1 MNEKH
6 FDIII
11 AGAGMA
17 GLTAGAYLSQYG
29 YKVLICEQG
38 EKPGGLVSSFEYKGF
53 TFDAG
58 IRAIEDSGI
67 VFPMLKQLDI
77 QMDMVKSPVS
87 VGMGELMI
95 RLKDKDSLGD
105 MESMLEELFPDNRED
120 IKKIIGEIHRV
131 MKYMDVLYG
140 IENPLFVDFKGDTQY
155 LLKTLLP
162 WFFKYQM
169 NIGQVAK
176 LNEPVD
182 TYLRRFTDNQQLIDM
197 IVQHFFKDT
206 PTFFALSYFGLYL
219 DYNYP
224 KGGTGT
230 LPNKVSAKIKELGGE
245 ILTGTEVI
253 GVDPVGKTIRTGAG
267 QSYSYDK
274 LIWAANMKTLY
285 GILEE
290 KDLPK
295 SKGAH
300 SWEAQKQKVLSHRGN
315 DSVLTFFLGVNET
328 PECFDEI
335 CGPHTFYT
343 PDLQGLS
350 SLNPSDWQQLA
361 DDGKLTVDQKK
372 YAFQQWTNAY
382 LELTTFEISIPVLR
396 DPSLAPEGRTG
407 IIVSTL
413 FDYDLVKH
421 LEGMGWYEE
430 WKEATKTHMVSVLNR
445 GIFPFL
451 EEKMEFGL
459 TSSPLTIQ
467 KFSGNAD
474 GAITGWAFSKD
485 GTPAEDRFKKI
496 NRSVLTPFPDIYQ
509 AGQWTFSPSG
519 LPVSILTGKL
529 AADLADKDLKRQ
541 NKQSASVEPEVIAT

>member
-38 EKPGGLVSSFEYKGF
+38 EKPGGLVSSFEYKGY

-87 VGMGELMI
+87 VGMGDLMI
-95 RLKDKDSLGD
+95 RLTNRESLAD
-105 MESMLEELFPDNRED
+105 MQSMLEKLFPGNRED
-120 IKKIIGEIHRV
+120 IKKIVGEIHRV

-140 IENPLFVDFKGDTQY
+140 IENPLFVDFKGDNQY

-176 LNEPVD
+176 LNKPVD
-182 TYLRRFTDNQQLIDM
+182 TYLRQFTDNQQLIDM

-224 KGGTGT
+224 IGGTGT
-230 LPNKVSAKIKELGGE
+230 LPNKVSAKIKELGGVV
-245 ILTGTEVI
+245 LTGTEII
-253 GVDPVGKTIRTGAG
+253 GVDPVGKTLRTGTG

-274 LIWAANMKTLY
+274 LIWAANLKTLY
-285 GILEE
+285 SILDE
-290 KDLPK
+290 KDLPR
-295 SKGAH
+295 SKGTPP
-300 SWEAQKQKVLSHRGN
+300 WEAQKQKVLAHRGN
-315 DSVLTFFLGVNET
+315 DSVLTFFLGVNE
-328 PECFDEI
+328 PPSKFEEI

-350 SLNPSDWQQLA
+350 SLNPSNWQQLA
-361 DDGKLTVDQKK
+361 NDGNLTVDQKK

-396 DPSLAPEGRTG
+396 DMSLAPEGKTG

-413 FDYDLVKH
+413 FDFDLAKH
-421 LEGMGWYEE
+421 LESMGWYEE
-430 WKEATKTHMVSVLNR
+430 WKEATKTHMVSVLTR
-445 GIFPFL
+445 GIFSFL
-451 EEKMEFGL
+451 EEKLEFGL

-485 GTPAEDRFKKI
+485 GTPAEERFKKI
-496 NRSVLTPFPDIYQ
+496 SRSVLTPLPDIYQ

-541 NKQSASVEPEVIAT
+541 NKQPANVEPEIIAT

>member
-6 FDIII
+6 FDVII

-17 GLTAGAYLSQYG
+17 GLTAGAYLSKYG
-29 YKVLICEQG
+29 YKVLICEQAD
-38 EKPGGLVSSFEYKGF
+38 KPGGLVSSFEYKGF

-67 VFPMLKQLDI
+67 VFPMMKQLDI

-95 RLKDKDSLGD
+95 RLINRESLAD
-105 MESMLEELFPDNRED
+105 MESMLGELFPENHED
-120 IKKIIGEIHRV
+120 IKKIIAEVHRV

-140 IENPLFVDFKGDTQY
+140 IENPLFMDLKGDTQY
-155 LLKTLLP
+155 LVKTLLP
-162 WFFKYQM
+162 WFVKYQM
-169 NIGQVAK
+169 NIGQATK
-176 LNEPVD
+176 LNKPV
-182 TYLRRFTDNQQLIDM
+182 TSYLRQFTDNQQLIDM

-224 KGGTGT
+224 MGGTGT
-230 LPNKVSAKIKELGGE
+230 LPFKMSAKIKELGGE
-245 ILTGTEVI
+245 ILTGTEI
-253 GVDPVGKTIRTGAG
+253 ISVDPVGKTLRTGTG
-267 QSYSYDK
+267 QSYSYEK
-274 LIWAANMKTLY
+274 LIWAANLKTLY
-285 GILEE
+285 TILEE

-295 SKGAH
+295 ETGPK
-300 SWEAQKQKVLSHRGN
+300 SWELQKQKVLAHRGN
-315 DSVLTFFLGVNET
+315 DSVLTFFLGVDE
-328 PECFDEI
+328 PPVYFDEV

-350 SLNPSDWQQLA
+350 SLDPSDWRQLES
-361 DDGKLTVDQKK
+361 DENLTIDQKK
-372 YAFQQWTNAY
+372 YALQKWTNAY

-396 DPSLAPEGRTG
+396 DPSLAPEGKTG

-421 LEGMGWYEE
+421 LDRMGWYEE
-430 WKEATKTHMVSVLNR
+430 WKEVTKTHMVDVLVQ
-445 GIFPFL
+445 GIFPLL
-451 EEKMEFGL
+451 EEKLEFGL

-474 GAITGWAFSKD
+474 GAITGWAFSKE

-496 NRSVLTPFPDIYQ
+496 NRSVMTPLPDVYQ

-519 LPVSILTGKL
+519 LPVSILTGKM
-529 AADLADKDLKRQ
+529 AADLVDKDLKRQ
-541 NKQSASVEPEVIAT
+541 SKGAVPADPEAITT

>member
-17 GLTAGAYLSQYG
+17 GLTAGAYLSKYG
-29 YKVLICEQG
+29 YSVLICEQA

-67 VFPMLKQLDI
+67 VFPMMKQLDI
-77 QMDMVKSPVS
+77 HMDMVKSPVS
-87 VGMGELMI
+87 VGMGDLMI
-95 RLKDKDSLGD
+95 RLTDRESLADMEFMLGD
-105 MESMLEELFPDNRED
+105 LFPDNRED
-120 IKKIIGEIHRV
+120 IKKIIAEIHRV

-140 IENPLFVDFKGDTQY
+140 IENPLFMDIKGDTQY

-162 WFFKYQM
+162 WFVKYQM

-176 LNEPVD
+176 LNSPV
-182 TYLRRFTDNQQLIDM
+182 TAYLRQYTDNQQLIDM

-224 KGGTGT
+224 MGGTGT
-230 LPNKVSAKIKELGGE
+230 LPSKMSAKIKELGGE
-245 ILTGTEVI
+245 ILTGAEI
-253 GVDPVGKTIRTGAG
+253 ISVDPVANTLRTGAG

-274 LIWAANMKTLY
+274 LIWAANLKTLY
-285 GILEE
+285 TILEE

-295 SKGAH
+295 GTSPKP
-300 SWEAQKQKVLSHRGN
+300 WELQKQKVLTHRGN
-315 DSVLTFFLGVNET
+315 DSVLTFFLGVNE
-328 PECFDEI
+328 PPAYFDEI

-343 PDLQGLS
+343 PELQGLS
-350 SLNPSDWQQLA
+350 SLDPSEWRQLA
-361 DDGKLTVDQKK
+361 NDENFTIDQKK
-372 YAFQQWTNAY
+372 YALQKWTNAY

-396 DPSLAPEGRTG
+396 DSILAPTG
-407 IIVSTL
+407 KTGMIVSTL

-421 LEGMGWYEE
+421 LDRMGWYEE
-430 WKEATKTHMVSVLNR
+430 WKEAAKTHMVAVLTR
-445 GIFPFL
+445 GMFPSL
-451 EEKMEFGL
+451 EEKIEFGL

-496 NRSVLTPFPDIYQ
+496 NRSVLTPLPDIYQ

-519 LPVSILTGKL
+519 LPVAILTGKL

-541 NKQSASVEPEVIAT
+541 SQRTAPADPEIITT

>member
-29 YKVLICEQG
+29 YKVLICEQA
-38 EKPGGLVSSFEYKGF
+38 EKPGGLVNSFEYKGF

-77 QMDMVKSPVS
+77 QLEMVKSPVS
-87 VGMGELMI
+87 IGLGDRMI
-95 RLKDKDSLGD
+95 RLTNRESLSDMEALLGD
-105 MESMLEELFPDNRED
+105 LFPDNRED
-120 IKKIIGEIHRV
+120 IGNIVAEIQRV

-140 IENPLFVDFKGDTQY
+140 IENPLFMDIKGDTQY
-155 LLKTLLP
+155 LFKTLLP
-162 WFFKYQM
+162 WFVKYQM
-169 NIGQVAK
+169 NIGQAAKMNKPVA
-176 LNEPVD
+176 
-182 TYLRRFTDNQQLIDM
+182 TYLRQFSDNQQLIDM

-224 KGGTGT
+224 MGGTGS
-230 LPNKVSAKIKELGGE
+230 LPNKVCAKMKELGGE
-245 ILTGTEVI
+245 ILTGTEIFSVNPI
-253 GVDPVGKTIRTGAG
+253 AKTLRTGAG

-274 LIWAANMKTLY
+274 LIWAANLKTLY
-285 GILEE
+285 SILEE
-290 KDLPK
+290 EDLSK
-295 SKGAH
+295 SNWAKP
-300 SWEAQKQKVLSHRGN
+300 WETQKEKVLAHKGN
-315 DSVLTFFLGVNET
+315 DSVLTFFLGVNE
-328 PECFDEI
+328 PPAYFDEI

-350 SLNPSDWQQLA
+350 SLNPSEWQRIA
-361 DDGKLTVDQKK
+361 TDENFTVDQKK
-372 YAFQQWTNAY
+372 YALQKWTNAY
-382 LELTTFEISIPVLR
+382 LDLTTFEISIPVLR
-396 DPSLAPEGRTG
+396 DASLAPEEKTG

-421 LEGMGWYEE
+421 LERMGWYEE
-430 WKEATKTHMVSVLNR
+430 WKDAAKNHMVTVLSR
-445 GIFPFL
+445 GIFPSL
-451 EEKMEFGL
+451 EANLEFGL

-467 KFSGNAD
+467 KFSRNAD

-485 GTPAEDRFKKI
+485 GTPAENRFKKI
-496 NRSVLTPFPDIYQ
+496 SRSVLTPLPDIYQ

-529 AADLADKDLKRQ
+529 AADLADKELKRQ
-541 NKQSASVEPEVIAT
+541 RKGLETVEPETITT

>member
-17 GLTAGAYLSQYG
+17 GLTAGAYLSKYG
-29 YKVLICEQG
+29 YKVIICEQA
-38 EKPGGLVSSFEYKGF
+38 EKPGGLVSSFDYKGF

-67 VFPMLKQLDI
+67 IFPMMKQLDI

-87 VGMGELMI
+87 VGIGNRMI
-95 RLKDKDSLGD
+95 RLTDRESLTD
-105 MESMLEELFPDNRED
+105 MEALLGESFPDNRED
-120 IKKIIGEIHRV
+120 IQKIIAEIHRV

-140 IENPLFVDFKGDTQY
+140 IENPLFMDFQGDTQY

-162 WFFKYQM
+162 WFIKYQM

-176 LNEPVD
+176 LNRPVAA
-182 TYLRRFTDNQQLIDM
+182 YLRQFTDNQQLIDM

-224 KGGTGT
+224 MGGTGT
-230 LPNKVSAKIKELGGE
+230 LPSKVSAKIKELGGE
-245 ILTGTEVI
+245 ILTGTEIISVN
-253 GVDPVGKTIRTGAG
+253 PLEKTLRTGAG

-274 LIWAANMKTLY
+274 LIWAANLKTLY
-285 GILEE
+285 SILEE
-290 KDLPK
+290 KNMPE
-295 SKGAH
+295 SKGATP
-300 SWEAQKQKVLSHRGN
+300 WEAQKQKVLAHRGN
-315 DSVLTFFLGVNET
+315 DSVLTFFLGVNE
-328 PECFDEI
+328 PPAIFDEI

-343 PDLQGLS
+343 PDLHGLS
-350 SLNPSDWQQLA
+350 SLDPSDWRQIA
-361 DDGKLTVDQKK
+361 NDDNFTIDQRK
-372 YAFQQWTNAY
+372 YALQKWTNAY

-396 DPSLAPEGRTG
+396 DPNLAPEGRTG

-421 LEGMGWYEE
+421 MERMGWYEE
-430 WKEATKTHMVSVLNR
+430 WKEAAKTYMVGVLTR
-445 GIFPFL
+445 GMFPFL
-451 EEKMEFGL
+451 EEKLEFGL

-496 NRSVLTPFPDIYQ
+496 NRSVLTPLPDIYQ

-541 NKQSASVEPEVIAT
+541 RKRLAPVEPEIITT

>member
-29 YKVLICEQG
+29 YKVLICEQA

-58 IRAIEDSGI
+58 IRAIENSGI
-67 VFPMLKQLDI
+67 IFPMLKQLDI

-87 VGMGELMI
+87 IGMGDRMI
-95 RLKDKDSLGD
+95 RLTDRESLSDMEALLGD
-105 MESMLEELFPDNRED
+105 LFPHNREE

-140 IENPLFVDFKGDTQY
+140 IENPLFMDLKGDTKY
-155 LLKTLLP
+155 LVKTLLP
-162 WFFKYQM
+162 WFIKYQM
-169 NIGQVAK
+169 NIGQAAK
-176 LNEPVD
+176 LNKPVAA
-182 TYLRRFTDNQQLIDM
+182 YLRQFTENQQLIDM

-224 KGGTGT
+224 MGGTGS
-230 LPNKVSAKIKELGGE
+230 LPTKVCAKMKELGGE
-245 ILTGTEVI
+245 ILTGTEI
-253 GVDPVGKTIRTGAG
+253 ISVDPSAKMLRTGAG

-274 LIWAANMKTLY
+274 LIWAANLKTLY
-285 GILEE
+285 SILDE
-290 KDLPK
+290 KELPK
-295 SKGAH
+295 SKGVEP
-300 SWEAQKQKVLSHRGN
+300 WEAQKQKVLSHRGN
-315 DSVLTFFLGVNET
+315 DSVLTFFLGIDET
-328 PECFDEI
+328 PSYFDEL

-343 PDLQGLS
+343 PKLQGLS
-350 SLNPSDWQQLA
+350 NLNPSDWQQLA
-361 DDGKLTVDQKK
+361 TDESLTIDQRK
-372 YAFQQWTNAY
+372 YALQKWTNAY
-382 LELTTFEISIPVLR
+382 LDLTTYEISIPVLR
-396 DPSLAPEGRTG
+396 DASLAPAGKTG
-407 IIVSTL
+407 LIVSTL

-421 LEGMGWYEE
+421 LERMGWYEE
-430 WKEATKTHMVSVLNR
+430 WKEAAKIHMVSVLT
-445 GIFPFL
+445 GGMFPQL
-451 EEKMEFGL
+451 DKKLEFGL

-467 KFSGNAD
+467 KFSSNAD
-474 GAITGWAFSKD
+474 GAITGWAFSQD

-496 NRSVLTPFPDIYQ
+496 SRSVLTPLPDIYQ
-509 AGQWTFSPSG
+509 AGQWTFSPAG
-519 LPVSILTGKL
+519 LPISILTGKL

-541 NKQSASVEPEVIAT
+541 RKGLVPIEPEIITT

>member
-17 GLTAGAYLSQYG
+17 GLTAGAYLSKYG
-29 YKVLICEQG
+29 YKVLICETA

-87 VGMGELMI
+87 IGMGDRMI
-95 RLKDKDSLGD
+95 RLTDRESLSDMEVLLGD
-105 MESMLEELFPDNRED
+105 LFPHNRED
-120 IKKIIGEIHRV
+120 ITKIIAEIHRV

-140 IENPLFVDFKGDTQY
+140 IENPLFMDLKGDTNY

-162 WFFKYQM
+162 WFVKYQM
-169 NIGQVAK
+169 NIGQAAK
-176 LNEPVD
+176 LNKPV
-182 TYLRRFTDNQQLIDM
+182 TAYLQQFSNNQQLIDM

-224 KGGTGT
+224 MGGTGA
-230 LPNKVSAKIKELGGE
+230 LPSKVSAKMKEMGGE
-245 ILTGTEVI
+245 ILTSTEVI
-253 GVDPVGKTIRTGAG
+253 SVNPIEKTIRTGAG

-274 LIWAANMKTLY
+274 LIWAANLKTLY
-285 GILEE
+285 SILEE

-295 SKGAH
+295 GDGTKP
-300 SWEAQKQKVLSHRGN
+300 WEVQKHKVLAHRGN
-315 DSVLTFFLGVNET
+315 DSVLTFFLGVNEPPAT
-328 PECFDEI
+328 FDEI

-350 SLNPSDWQQLA
+350 SLNPTQWQVLA
-361 DDGKLTVDQKK
+361 TDESLTIDQKK
-372 YAFQQWTNAY
+372 YALQKWTNAY

-396 DPSLAPEGRTG
+396 DASLSPEGKTG
-407 IIVSTL
+407 MIVSTL
-413 FDYDLVKH
+413 FDYDMVKH
-421 LEGMGWYEE
+421 LERMGWYDE
-430 WKEATKTHMVSVLNR
+430 WKEETKTHMVAVLTR
-445 GIFPFL
+445 GIFPSL
-451 EEKMEFGL
+451 DEKLEFGL

-496 NRSVLTPFPDIYQ
+496 SRSVLTPLPDIYQ

-541 NKQSASVEPEVIAT
+541 RKGPTPVEPEIITT